1 MSIAERLG
9 EIDLSTV
16 STEKGAPKGMASL
29 QTDNFAVLLVQGLE
43 SSDANILNVRVPLR
57 VWVFH
62 LTTVDVLF
70 QSPKWNTNFYFKFV
84 KS

>member
-9 EIDLSTV
+9 EIDLTTV

-43 SSDANILNVRVPLR
+43 SSDANILNVSVLLR
-57 VWVFH
+57 VGP
-62 LTTVDVLF
+62 L
-70 QSPKWNTNFYFKFV
+70 K
-84 KS
+84 